1 MTLLVVGLSHRTC
14 PVALR
19 ERLHFPPERLPEA
32 LAVLQ
37 RRLPNCALSILS
49 TCNRVEL
56 YAHDPAR
63 DIDEV
68 AAHLRAF
75 LAEWHGVSEEFFAE
89 ALYDR
94 RGPECIGHLFRVASS
109 VDSMVVGEGQIVGQV
124 HDAFLAA
131 QTAQTTDKVMSS
143 LFQRAFAVSKKV
155 HTQTRIGEGKVS
167 VGSVAVDL
175 AVSIFM
181 NLAGK
186 TVLVVGSGKMGSVTL
201 KNLKEHG
208 VGRILLTNR
217 SPEKAAALASEHG
230 AQSIPYEELR
240 ARLHEAD
247 IVITSTGS
255 PEPILGKED
264 FHEALKHRGQSP
276 MFVIDIAIP
285 RDVAQDAND
294 LDDLYLYD
302 IDGLQEVTEAN
313 LALRRK
319 AVGQALEI
327 IDAGVAQFVR
337 WQQSLVAEPTIVS
350 MSAELNAIRE
360 RELEKT
366 LRALP
371 DLSDEQREEIAY
383 LSKRIVNNILQRP
396 MSQLKQEVADHEA
409 PHTVLHLVKR
419 LFGLKEIT

>member
-19 ERLHFPPERLPEA
+19 ERLHFPPERLPDA
-32 LAVLQ
+32 LAALQ
-37 RRLPNCALSILS
+37 RAMPDCAGVILS
-49 TCNRVEL
+49 TCNRVEI

-63 DIDEV
+63 DPDEV
-68 AAHLRAF
+68 AAGLRAF
-75 LAEWHGVSEEFFAE
+75 LADWHGVSESFFAE

-94 RGPECIGHLFRVASS
+94 RGPEAIGHLFRVASS

-124 HDAFLAA
+124 HDAYLAA
-131 QTAQTTDKVMSS
+131 QAAQTTDKVVSA
-143 LFQRAFAVSKKV
+143 LFQRAFAISKKV

-181 NLAGK
+181 DLAGK
-186 TVLVVGSGKMGSVTL
+186 TVLVVGSGKMGAVTL

-217 SPEKAAALASEHG
+217 SPEKAEALAAEHA
-230 AQSIPYEELR
+230 AQVIAYEELP

-255 PEPILGKED
+255 PEPILGKAD
-264 FHEALKHRGQSP
+264 FHDALKQRGQAP

-327 IDAGVAQFVR
+327 IDAGVDLFVR

-366 LRALP
+366 LRSLP
-371 DLSDEQREEIAY
+371 DLTDEQREEVAY

-396 MSQLKQEVADHEA
+396 MTQLKQEVAEHDA

-419 LFGLKEIT
+419 LFGLKEAP

>member
-1 MTLLVVGLSHRTC
+1 
-14 PVALR
+14 
-19 ERLHFPPERLPEA
+19 
-32 LAVLQ
+32 
-37 RRLPNCALSILS
+37 
-49 TCNRVEL
+49 
-56 YAHDPAR
+56 
-63 DIDEV
+63 
-68 AAHLRAF
+68 
-75 LAEWHGVSEEFFAE
+75 
-89 ALYDR
+89 
-94 RGPECIGHLFRVASS
+94 
-109 VDSMVVGEGQIVGQV
+109 
-124 HDAFLAA
+124 
-131 QTAQTTDKVMSS
+131 
-143 LFQRAFAVSKKV
+143 
-155 HTQTRIGEGKVS
+155 
-167 VGSVAVDL
+167 VDL

-181 NLAGK
+181 DLAGK

-201 KNLKEHG
+201 RNLRDHG

-217 SPEKAAALASEHG
+217 SPGKAEALAAEHG
-230 AQSIPYEELR
+230 AGTIPYEQLR

-255 PEPILGKED
+255 PEPILHKAD
-264 FHEALKHRGQSP
+264 FHEALRQRGQSP

-294 LDDLYLYD
+294 LDDLYIYD

-327 IDAGVAQFVR
+327 IDAGVEQFVR

-371 DLSDEQREEIAY
+371 DLTDEQRDEIAY

-396 MSQLKQEVADHEA
+396 MSQLKHEVAGHDA

>member
-19 ERLHFPPERLPEA
+19 ERLHFPPERLPDA
-32 LAVLQ
+32 LAALQ
-37 RRLPNCALSILS
+37 RAMPDCAGVILS
-49 TCNRVEL
+49 TCNRVEI

-63 DIDEV
+63 DPDEV
-68 AAHLRAF
+68 AAGLRAF
-75 LAEWHGVSEEFFAE
+75 LASWHGVSEEFFAE

-94 RGPECIGHLFRVASS
+94 RGPEAIGHLFRVASS

-124 HDAFLAA
+124 HDAYLAA
-131 QTAQTTDKVMSS
+131 QAAQTTDKVVSA
-143 LFQRAFAVSKKV
+143 LFQRAFAISKKV

-181 NLAGK
+181 DLAGK
-186 TVLVVGSGKMGSVTL
+186 TVLVVGSGKMGAVTL

-217 SPEKAAALASEHG
+217 SPEKAEALAAEHA
-230 AQSIPYEELR
+230 AQVIAYEELP

-255 PEPILGKED
+255 PEPILGKAD
-264 FHEALKHRGQSP
+264 FHDALKQRGQAP

-327 IDAGVAQFVR
+327 IDAGVDLFVR

-366 LRALP
+366 LRSLP
-371 DLSDEQREEIAY
+371 DLTDEQREEVAY

-396 MSQLKQEVADHEA
+396 MTQLKQEVAEHDA

-419 LFGLKEIT
+419 LFGLKEAP